1 MTISERRLWVCL
13 RSDFEVKFRRQEP
26 IGSFICDFVCYSRR
40 LVVEVDGSQH
50 LDNPRDVE
58 RDRYLRRCGFAVL
71 RVASWDVMAEL
82 PVVLDQVAAAL
93 EERRNIHRRGVTTA
107 GQDPFRRP
115 TEGWPPPSPEG
126 KE

>member
-58 RDRYLRRCGFAVL
+58 RDRYLRRKAL
-71 RVASWDVMAEL
+71 QSPSDTH
-82 PVVLDQVAAAL
+82 DQANVGISL
-93 EERRNIHRRGVTTA
+93 
-107 GQDPFRRP
+107 
-115 TEGWPPPSPEG
+115 
-126 KE
+126 